1 MFYKIIVLLF
11 LSMTAVG
18 PLIGS
23 LSLYS
28 FNILIKS
35 KTFGELDII
44 QFLKASALFNR
55 KPV

>member
-1 MFYKIIVLLF
+1 M
-11 LSMTAVG
+11 
-18 PLIGS
+18 GS

-28 FNILIKS
+28 FSILIKS

-44 QFLKASALFNR
+44 QFLKAFALFNR